1 MPVQKTKK
9 VYGEADEVRDIAMQL
24 IPTYHPELASATIR
38 YIWVSEASKKNGKPL
53 LAKAS
58 KVSDLQSYLIVGDG
72 DEQLHFLMIFALDEW
87 QKLDNRKRV
96 ALVDHM
102 LEGCTG
108 EEDEQNGDMKW
119 TTRTPEVQE
128 FTSILNRHGA
138 WTEELSGMVE
148 VANRLNLDAR
158 AQEVVDTIHNQEV

>member
-1 MPVQKTKK
+1 MPVQKSKK

-24 IPTYHPELASATIR
+24 IPTYHPELASARIR
-38 YIWVSEASKKNGKPL
+38 YVWVSEASKKNGKPV

-58 KVSDLQSYLIVGDG
+58 KVSDLQSYLIVGEGED
-72 DEQLHFLMIFALDEW
+72 LNFLLVFALDQWNE
-87 QKLDNRKRV
+87 LDNRKRV

-108 EEDEQNGDMKW
+108 EEDEQTGDMKW
-119 TTRTPEVQE
+119 ATRTPEVQE

-138 WTEELSGMVE
+138 WTDELSGMVE
-148 VANRLNLDAR
+148 VANRLNLEAR
-158 AQEVVDTIHNQEV
+158 AQEVVDTIQNEG